1 MFKDN
6 LACIRNFVESDDKI
20 RVMWNVGDVGML
32 GCWVRE
38 ILETWILEMWFVE
51 DVRSLG
57 CGMLWMW
64 DVRDVECW
72 GCGMWD
78 VGCLPGFWILIY
90 KMPISRH
97 FFINLYVK
105 HSNFYRQLR

>member
-1 MFKDN
+1 MFKGN

-51 DVRSLG
+51 DVE
-57 CGMLWMW
+57 
-64 DVRDVECW
+64 V
-72 GCGMWD
+72 WD
-78 VGCLPGFWILIY
+78 VGC
-90 KMPISRH
+90 
-97 FFINLYVK
+97 
-105 HSNFYRQLR
+105 